1 LAVKES
7 SISKRTAVKNL
18 IDYKETYVLM
28 SSGEVRVDVKLVNI
42 AGALVNSSNRD
53 DIEPSFDVNVKLEE
67 IERSTSESVFNFAM
81 AMNTKPSIVR
91 FDVNGIVR
99 VFGESKAVDKLL
111 ETDPD
116 TKVPY
121 LLKRIY
127 QQIFVSIFLLS
138 GIMNAPHPPPDLL
151 FLSVKNEVGNTEESS
166 GTEG

>member
-1 LAVKES
+1 
-7 SISKRTAVKNL
+7 
-18 IDYKETYVLM
+18 M

>member
-1 LAVKES
+1 M
-7 SISKRTAVKNL
+7 ITGRHG
-18 IDYKETYVLM
+18 LM
-28 SSGEVRVDVKLVNI
+28 SSSEVRIDVKLFNV
-42 AGALVNSSNRD
+42 AGALTGNVQRD

-67 IERSTSESVFNFAM
+67 VDRSTTEAAFNFAI

-111 ETDPD
+111 ETDPE

-121 LLKRIY
+121 LLKKIY

-151 FLSVKNEVGNTEESS
+151 FLSVKNEAGKTEENPE
-166 GTEG
+166 TEE